1 MNRLGCIGEQRYN
14 FLCAADAFPLAPSPV
29 PNEFEGI
36 VVQDRRVRSAQMSPQ
51 DVELPP
57 NCRAASLF
65 SVQKIEDQRQGKI
78 S

>member
-14 FLCAADAFPLAPSPV
+14 FLCVADAFPLAPSPV
-29 PNEFEGI
+29 PNEFEGT
-36 VVQDRRVRSAQMSPQ
+36 VVRDRRVRSAQMSPQ

-57 NCRAASLF
+57 NCRSASLF

>member
-29 PNEFEGI
+29 PNEFEGT
-36 VVQDRRVRSAQMSPQ
+36 VVRDRRVRSAQMSLQ

-57 NCRAASLF
+57 NYRTASLF
-65 SVQKIEDQRQGKI
+65 SVQQIEDQRQGKI
-78 S
+78 A